1 MARSLTRFASFL
13 RPIGKGSDEIVAVKL
28 HNKAL
33 TVAEVRHKSNVI
45 NIGQLASVALP
56 RKLDIQNLARQQ
68 DMIGDVLRSL
78 RDQIGFTAQDAGL
91 IIPGGIVQIRQ
102 LNLPFMT
109 PAELAKEAE
118 DPAFWIELEP
128 DIGKLEDPFISY
140 DTLVSSENDDL
151 TRVVI
156 GFAENASLRQWSDTL
171 LTAHLNPVYLELEPV
186 ALANQLYTVLPPEDR
201 AQAQAILHVSGDRME
216 LIAFQSQRF
225 DVVKLEIS
233 EFDQVLLSEIED
245 VPDTGGEFWDE
256 VGGRVAN
263 TLKQAVLYL
272 QEEQDFPTFPVV
284 HVVIDALRG
293 QNFMTLMDHH
303 FSLAPVRLWDP
314 LANAEMA
321 PNVQTLMSQV
331 SNRSGFTSA
340 LGLALR
346 RLGTFGNEGPGI
358 LRLSMLPQ
366 SATLRRN
373 RQLGVITRTMFVTW
387 LATLLLMGAWTGGL
401 VAPAFL
407 ESQAASRGFEGIKA
421 EAEAAQSQIGQF
433 NEVVTQ
439 LDATLETLNVVSRQR
454 GKAYI
459 IETLPDLVPEG
470 MELSDYLLTNDVDL
484 TLRGAAG
491 SPDVVQLFVSE
502 LQNSGLVEQPALSEP
517 ILREGGSVYDFEIT
531 TKLRQE
537 N

>member
-1 MARSLTRFASFL
+1 MASSLSRFASYL
-13 RPIGKGSDEIVAVKL
+13 RPIGKGTDELVAVKL

-45 NIGQLASVALP
+45 NIDQLASVALP

-68 DMIGDVLRSL
+68 DMIGDVLRGL
-78 RDQIGFTAQDAGL
+78 RDQIGFSAQDAGM

-102 LNLPFMT
+102 LNLPYMT
-109 PAELAKEAE
+109 SAELAKEAE
-118 DPAFWIELEP
+118 DPSFWIELEP
-128 DIGKLEDPFISY
+128 DIGKLEDPFVSY

-156 GFAENASLRQWSDTL
+156 GYAETATLRQWSDTL

-186 ALANQLYTVLPPEDR
+186 ALANHLYSSLPAEDR
-201 AQAQAILHVSGDRME
+201 AQAQAVLHVSGDRME
-216 LIAFQSQRF
+216 LVAFQAQRF

-245 VPDTGGEFWDE
+245 VPDTTGEFWDE

-272 QEEQDFPTFPVV
+272 QEEQDFPTFPVI
-284 HVVIDALRG
+284 HVVVDALRG
-293 QNFMTLMDHH
+293 QNFMTLMDRH

-314 LANAEMA
+314 VAHAEMA
-321 PNVQTLMSQV
+321 PNVQSLMSQV
-331 SNRSGFTSA
+331 SNRSGFTAA

-346 RLGTFGNEGPGI
+346 RLGTFGHEGPGM
-358 LRLSMLPQ
+358 LQLSMLPQ

-373 RQLGVITRTMFVTW
+373 RQLGVITRTMFIMW
-387 LATLLLMGAWTGGL
+387 TLVFLLMAAWTGGL
-401 VAPAFL
+401 VMPAFL
-407 ESQAASRGFEGIKA
+407 TSQAESRGFEGIKS
-421 EAEAAQSQIGQF
+421 EAEASQARIGQI
-433 NEVVTQ
+433 NEAVTQ
-439 LDATLETLNVVSRQR
+439 LDTTIQTLDVISRQR

-470 MELSDYLLTNDVDL
+470 MEMSSYRLTNETDL
-484 TLRGAAG
+484 FLSGAAN

-517 ILREGGSVYDFEIT
+517 TLREDGSTFEFELS